1 MIKAVAIVC
10 GYVETTT
17 TSWLIFSARGE
28 VPSSKKEALYSLA
41 EYLYQEYMYKNDM
54 NYDRDEDFFDLAD
67 FKIFMYDLH
76 SSNASAGP
84 NSYPFESG
92 GPNPNGWEPWGFNF
106 ALPRQEILVIPERAE
121 DMLVLALGELHP
133 EIKEL
138 EDYNLPCFLKK
149 KFEELLQD

>member
-17 TSWLIFSARGE
+17 TSWLIFSARGK

-41 EYLYQEYMYKNDM
+41 EYLYQEYMYNNDM

-84 NSYPFESG
+84 NTYPFDDV
-92 GPNPNGWEPWGFNF
+92 PNPNGWEPWGFNF
-106 ALPRQEILVIPERAE
+106 DLPRQEILVISERAE
-121 DMLVLALGELHP
+121 DMLILAIGELHP

-138 EDYNLPCFLKK
+138 EDYDLSSFLKK
-149 KFEELLQD
+149 QFKKLLQD